1 MRVSGEQAKTCIEA
15 AKKACN
21 GVSVSL
27 GRVCSLSLS
36 LSLTL
41 LGVVYVIFGVR
52 LFAVYWI
59 VLNGMKHRVDNVL
72 MKQKCNAASYV
83 CATFSFST
91 IICKCLNSLNV
102 FVCVS
107 VWVWSLCN
115 TMSST
120 ALLLAPCA
128 LLNTVCR
135 TIEIEFSVGIVIV
148 FMTIVFT
155 WMPADFSI
163 TFAQNHCFGSHFF
176 RKIFTDSPHFRHFV
190 RMSVDCMIN
199 AA

>member
-1 MRVSGEQAKTCIEA
+1 
-15 AKKACN
+15 
-21 GVSVSL
+21 
-27 GRVCSLSLS
+27 
-36 LSLTL
+36 
-41 LGVVYVIFGVR
+41 
-52 LFAVYWI
+52 
-59 VLNGMKHRVDNVL
+59 MKHRVDNVL

-107 VWVWSLCN
+107 VKPVQHN
-115 TMSST
+115 EQHST
-120 ALLLAPCA
+120 APCA

-163 TFAQNHCFGSHFF
+163 TFAQNHCSGLHFF